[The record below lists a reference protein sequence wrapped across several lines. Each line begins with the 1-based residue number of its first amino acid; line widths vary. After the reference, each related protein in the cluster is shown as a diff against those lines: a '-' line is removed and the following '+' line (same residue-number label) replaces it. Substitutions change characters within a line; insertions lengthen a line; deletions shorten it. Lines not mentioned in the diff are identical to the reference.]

1 MPAPALPELITAYA
15 ARMHR
20 AASGHHVLS
29 PLGAWLLL
37 ALVGP
42 GAQGKRRD
50 GLEAVLGIDV
60 DAAAEHAR
68 ALLADPHPAVSAA
81 TACWHRPA
89 VDTPA
94 LEAWARSLPGATER
108 GDIPDQAGADA
119 WARRVTDGL
128 IRSFPV
134 QVDAFAVLVLASALA
149 TRISWRI
156 PFTLADASD
165 LPSAWGPGVRQVLRS
180 SATHRAFVADTAAAG
195 RVGVHIAGS
204 ENGLDVVSVVA
215 EESIPAASVIAAAY
229 EVALDERPLSL
240 YELPLGD
247 GHSWRLTEREGMV
260 ANHAGR
266 EERSGALLPAWHAET
281 RMDLMR
287 EAGLGFGDAAAALI
301 ALLPPGDYDAAAI
314 QSAVAAY
321 SREGF
326 EAAAITVI
334 AVRAVSMHVERPGII
349 RDLEVRFARPYA
361 VVAVTRG
368 PQPATWQGLPVFSG
382 WVERADT
389 AG

>member
-1 MPAPALPELITAYA
+1 MPAPALPELIAAYA

-42 GAQGKRRD
+42 GAQGQRRD
-50 GLEAVLGIDV
+50 ELEAVLGIDV
-60 DAAAEHAR
+60 ETAAAHAR

-108 GDIPDQAGADA
+108 GDIPSQSGADA

-128 IRSFPV
+128 IPSFPV
-134 QVDAFAVLVLASALA
+134 QVDAFTVLVLASALA

-156 PFTLADASD
+156 PFTLADAAD

-180 SATHRAFVADTAAAG
+180 SATHRVFVADTAAAG

-215 EESIPAASVIAAAY
+215 AEAVPAASVIAAGH
-229 EVALDERPLSL
+229 EVATGQVAQIS
-240 YELPLGD
+240 LGD
-247 GHSWRLTEREGMV
+247 LALGAGHSWNVTERE
-260 ANHAGR
+260 ATPTSQDEQRHAV
-266 EERSGALLPAWHAET
+266 LPAWHADT
-281 RMDLMR
+281 RLDLMS
-287 EAGLGFGDAAAALI
+287 APGLGFGDAVAALI
-301 ALLPPGDYDAAAI
+301 GLLPPDDAYDGEAI

-321 SREGF
+321 TREGF
-326 EAAAITVI
+326 EAAAITSI
-334 AVRAVSMHVERPGII
+334 AVRLTALRPVRQGLL